1 MGAALTKVDRENPPQ
16 LAYGTAGFRCDA
28 TKLVIAMER
37 VGMLAALRSRDR
49 DGLKIG
55 VMVTA
60 SHNPHRDNGV
70 KIVDPTGAML
80 SQAWESKAEKVAC
93 CPESKLLEVL
103 ASVAEGEAAS
113 ASVVI
118 GRDTRAHSRALSRR
132 VKAGAEALG
141 ARVEDVGV
149 VTTPQLHH
157 CVRAANGFSGEIIK
171 GPLYGY
177 ADALVDAFE
186 SLLRTASHKT
196 GRSDATVVVDCAGG
210 VGAFGVHQLRRRL
223 EERGLASVLSLRA
236 ANMVREA
243 PLNDCCGA
251 EHVQKQRLPPKNL
264 SRSDLGAPN
273 LRGCSLDGDADRLV
287 YWFHGLSNF
296 EIVDGDKIASLL
308 AVFISS
314 ELAAAQPLIGKPS
327 LGVVQTAYA
336 NGAAAAFLRERG
348 VEVAFAKTG
357 VKYVHHAAEAFD
369 VGVYFEAN
377 GHGTVLV
384 RDSLRERLAQLDREP
399 GTGGRARL
407 AVSRLHAVARFANQA
422 VGDALADL
430 LLVEAVLCLQQKS
443 IAAWG
448 ALYDELPSR
457 QLKQRVASRALLEP
471 NATETR
477 LVAPAALQAKI
488 DALAASHKSGRA
500 FVRPSGTE
508 DVVRVYAEA
517 ATRRDADALA
527 LEVRRAVFDL
537 AGGLGER
544 P

>member
-1 MGAALTKVDRENPPQ
+1 MGAAFTKVDREHPPQ
-16 LAYGTAGFRCDA
+16 LAYGTAGFRCEA

-49 DGLKIG
+49 DGLRVG

-80 SQAWESKAEKVAC
+80 AQAWEGKAEKVAC

-118 GRDTRAHSRALSRR
+118 GRDTRAHSRARSQR

-157 CVRAANGFSGEIIK
+157 CVRAANGFSPVVK

-210 VGAFGVHQLRRRL
+210 VGAFGVHQLKRRL
-223 EERGLASVLSLRA
+223 EERGLTSVLSLRA
-236 ANMVREA
+236 ANGVREA

-264 SRSDLGAPN
+264 SRRDLGVPN

-308 AVFISS
+308 AVFVAS
-314 ELAAAQPLIGKPS
+314 ELVNAQPLVGTPS

-336 NGAAAAFLRERG
+336 NGAAAAFLANRG
-348 VEVAFAKTG
+348 INVTFAKTG

-384 RDSLRERLAQLDREP
+384 RDSLREKLAQLDREP

-407 AVSRLHAVARFANQA
+407 AVSRLHAVARLANQS

-457 QLKQRVASRALLEP
+457 QLKQRVASRRYWSRTRRHALLE
-471 NATETR
+471 
-477 LVAPAALQAKI
+477 
-488 DALAASHKSGRA
+488 LARG
-500 FVRPSGTE
+500 
-508 DVVRVYAEA
+508 
-517 ATRRDADALA
+517 
-527 LEVRRAVFDL
+527 
-537 AGGLGER
+537 
-544 P
+544 

>member
-1 MGAALTKVDRENPPQ
+1 
-16 LAYGTAGFRCDA
+16 
-28 TKLVIAMER
+28 
-37 VGMLAALRSRDR
+37 MLGS
-49 DGLKIG
+49 
-55 VMVTA
+55 
-60 SHNPHRDNGV
+60 
-70 KIVDPTGAML
+70 
-80 SQAWESKAEKVAC
+80 
-93 CPESKLLEVL
+93 
-103 ASVAEGEAAS
+103 SV
-113 ASVVI
+113 
-118 GRDTRAHSRALSRR
+118 RR
-132 VKAGAEALG
+132 VKAERLRRRRS
-141 ARVEDVGV
+141 ARGRCGRGHDA
-149 VTTPQLHH
+149 PAPPL
-157 CVRAANGFSGEIIK
+157 RPRGERLFWEIVK
-171 GPLYGY
+171 GPALRY

-186 SLLRTASHKT
+186 SLLRTAPHKT

-251 EHVQKQRLPPKNL
+251 EHVQKQRLPPKICL
-264 SRSDLGAPN
+264 GETSACPTSGAARLTATPTVWCIGSMDGQISRSSTATRSRHSSP
-273 LRGCSLDGDADRLV
+273 CSSRV
-287 YWFHGLSNF
+287 NSR
-296 EIVDGDKIASLL
+296 I
-308 AVFISS
+308 
-314 ELAAAQPLIGKPS
+314 AQPLIGTPS

-336 NGAAAAFLRERG
+336 NGAAAAFLHSKG

-384 RDSLRERLAQLDREP
+384 RGLRERLAQLDREP

-407 AVSRLHAVARFANQA
+407 AVSRLHAVARLANQA

-457 QLKQRVASRALLEP
+457 RQLKQRVASRALLEP

-477 LVAPAALQAKI
+477 LVAPAALQAQ
-488 DALAASHKSGRA
+488 D
-500 FVRPSGTE
+500 
-508 DVVRVYAEA
+508 
-517 ATRRDADALA
+517 
-527 LEVRRAVFDL
+527 RRA
-537 AGGLGER
+537 R
-544 P
+544 RIP

>member
-1 MGAALTKVDRENPPQ
+1 M
-16 LAYGTAGFRCDA
+16 
-28 TKLVIAMER
+28 
-37 VGMLAALRSRDR
+37 
-49 DGLKIG
+49 
-55 VMVTA
+55 
-60 SHNPHRDNGV
+60 
-70 KIVDPTGAML
+70 
-80 SQAWESKAEKVAC
+80 
-93 CPESKLLEVL
+93 
-103 ASVAEGEAAS
+103 
-113 ASVVI
+113 
-118 GRDTRAHSRALSRR
+118 
-132 VKAGAEALG
+132 
-141 ARVEDVGV
+141 
-149 VTTPQLHH
+149 
-157 CVRAANGFSGEIIK
+157 
-171 GPLYGY
+171 
-177 ADALVDAFE
+177 
-186 SLLRTASHKT
+186 
-196 GRSDATVVVDCAGG
+196 
-210 VGAFGVHQLRRRL
+210 
-223 EERGLASVLSLRA
+223 
-236 ANMVREA
+236 
-243 PLNDCCGA
+243 
-251 EHVQKQRLPPKNL
+251 
-264 SRSDLGAPN
+264 PN
-273 LRGCSLDGDADRLV
+273 LRGCSVDGDADRLV
-287 YWFHGLSNF
+287 YWYHGRDAF
-296 EIVDGDKIASLL
+296 EIVDGDKIAALL
-308 AVFISS
+308 AVFIVE

-336 NGAAAAFLRERG
+336 NGAAAAFLAERG
-348 VEVAFAKTG
+348 IKITFAKTG

-384 RDSLRERLAQLDREP
+384 KEALRERLAQLDGEP
-399 GTGGRARL
+399 GTGGRARV
-407 AVSRLHAVARFANQA
+407 AVSRLHAVARLANQA

-448 ALYDELPSR
+448 ALYNELPSR

-477 LVAPAALQAKI
+477 LVAPAALQSKI